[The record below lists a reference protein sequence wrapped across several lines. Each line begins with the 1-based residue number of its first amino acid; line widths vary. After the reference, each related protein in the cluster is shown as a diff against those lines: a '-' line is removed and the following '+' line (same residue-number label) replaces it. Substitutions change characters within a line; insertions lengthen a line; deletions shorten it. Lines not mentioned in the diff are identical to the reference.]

1 MILHVLKNKGSDRDR
16 QANLEILPETR
27 EDLQTQIA
35 RIKQTIEKVLDEDK
49 SFAERIQILFREQ
62 SIRIISILS
71 SLSMIISTIARA
83 ITCVVGGGVRPT
95 ASGLPL
101 PKDERALKKW
111 LTKLANAIKRLTR
124 KAAIVGSVV
133 GAILSFLGK
142 AVGFVAEHIS
152 ALIFLLQ
159 SWMEHGWCKKWKSRY
174 DTGLGL
180 LFTLLMSILLRFLF
194 ICPHSSLLT
203 FFEVARIKYWNMWY
217 LLAFA
222 YNPFVKTG
230 SFYCPG
236 QLNRSKIFF
245 WPRFYFHDRFLFFT
259 VIVWIFFRCWR
270 LNAFF
275 GGVHVAKDI
284 LMDV

>member
-95 ASGLPL
+95 ASELPL

-159 SWMEHGWCKKWKSRY
+159 S
-174 DTGLGL
+174 
-180 LFTLLMSILLRFLF
+180 
-194 ICPHSSLLT
+194 
-203 FFEVARIKYWNMWY
+203 
-217 LLAFA
+217 
-222 YNPFVKTG
+222 
-230 SFYCPG
+230 
-236 QLNRSKIFF
+236 
-245 WPRFYFHDRFLFFT
+245 
-259 VIVWIFFRCWR
+259 
-270 LNAFF
+270 
-275 GGVHVAKDI
+275 
-284 LMDV
+284 